1 MEEYTLLKTIVELY
15 NFKSKSKSLIFEIRF
30 NDAIR
35 VVKIGKQWGKV
46 SKEYQYFIHETY
58 GPCLA
63 SNEENFIA
71 HLASTSGI
79 RTGLNIVDYK
89 VYKLEG

>member
-1 MEEYTLLKTIVELY
+1 MEEYTLLKAIVELY

-30 NDAIR
+30 NDVTRTI
-35 VVKIGKQWGKV
+35 KIGKQWGKV

-63 SNEENFIA
+63 SNESNFIA
-71 HLASTSGI
+71 HLAAISGI
-79 RTGLNIVDYK
+79 ATGINVVKYK
-89 VYKLEG
+89 VYKIS